1 MRRAKGELVSG
12 IFLAEPIEAGS
23 LFTAVV
29 YFGWSVPL
37 LGRIFDWAVRTFLPH
52 RLEALRRHMAEEE
65 WKEKWI
71 FQNPMTKFPNRFYV
85 SRLLLE

>member
-1 MRRAKGELVSG
+1 VGG

-23 LFTAVV
+23 LLTAVV
-29 YFGWSVPL
+29 YFAWRVPL
-37 LGRIFDWAVRTFLPH
+37 LGRVFDWVVQTFLPH
-52 RLEALRRHMAEEE
+52 RLEVVKRHMAEEGR
-65 WKEKWI
+65 KEKWN

>member
-37 LGRIFDWAVRTFLPH
+37 LGRIFDWAVRTFLSH
-52 RLEALRRHMAEEE
+52 WLEALRRHMAEEGQSLKRILE
-65 WKEKWI
+65 G
-71 FQNPMTKFPNRFYV
+71 MT
-85 SRLLLE
+85 L